1 MGVGDRCSAR
11 TVRRVRGDRIRER
24 VCARKARTGNAP
36 AERAAGGGGGQDRPG
51 ESASVS
57 GEDSSSVRTGS
68 VVFDEEQRLI
78 ARGQF
83 FDPA

>member
-11 TVRRVRGDRIRER
+11 TARRARGDRIRER
-24 VCARKARTGNAP
+24 VCARKARTGNTP

-51 ESASVS
+51 ESASAS
-57 GEDSSSVRTGS
+57 GEDSSSARTGS
-68 VVFDEEQRLI
+68 VVFDKEQRLI
-78 ARGQF
+78 ARSQF